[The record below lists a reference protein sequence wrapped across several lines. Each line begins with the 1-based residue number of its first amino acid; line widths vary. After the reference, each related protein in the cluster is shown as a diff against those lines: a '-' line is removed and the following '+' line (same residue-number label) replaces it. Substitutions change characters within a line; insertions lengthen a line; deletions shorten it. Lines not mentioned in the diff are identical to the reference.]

1 MSNID
6 EIKSRI
12 DIVDLV
18 SESGVK
24 LRRSG
29 RNHTGFCP
37 FHSNTKTP
45 AFVVWQETGTWKCF
59 GECNDGGDIF
69 KFVMKKEGM
78 DFKEALRYLADKAG
92 VKLQEYTP
100 QQEEQREAADHL
112 RTLLEEIATFYHQ
125 QLKTPAGAHTL
136 QYLREK
142 RGLTDETIE
151 AFLLGYSP
159 KGWDNVLKHFT
170 QRGYSEKD
178 LMDAGMLSQND
189 QGRRYDR
196 FRDRLMIPIR
206 DARGRMAG
214 FGARTMDPDGIP
226 KYLNSPQTVLFD
238 KGRMLYGLDRARK
251 AIRTLD
257 QAVIVEGYMD
267 VIAPHQAGFENVI
280 SPMGTALTEDQLRM
294 IKRYTPRNHI
304 VLAMDPDAA
313 GQKAIL
319 RGLEAARVSLDRNS
333 EKAFDQGGARRFDA
347 PDLLRFS
354 SRLNAV
360 IKVASLP
367 DDLDPDEIVLRNPDE
382 WTELVERA
390 KPIVTHVM
398 DSLSVDLDMD
408 DPSAKSYLASEVLPL
423 IEDLPDPVQRD
434 EFRQQLARKMKI
446 YEGALDAFPVA
457 RRVQTA
463 RGKRRPT
470 TRRAPSQ
477 VAPPQPKVAGV
488 AAVHPAKKLEAYC
501 LSILVRQPDL
511 LFRLD
516 RVLQESGL
524 SPLKAEDFGYTENQS
539 LFKIIQDAI
548 EQDALD
554 APDYVQENISDEL
567 SALVDGLLAGADEI
581 GNVIERVL
589 EEMLRAIIKLR
600 RLGLN
605 DSLNQLRF
613 FQEGA
618 QERGESVESDYQQ
631 LVMQHAHALRA
642 LDEAQRRMSQRR
654 LE

>member
-12 DIVDLV
+12 DIIDLV

-59 GECNDGGDIF
+59 GECNEGGDIF
-69 KFVMKKEGM
+69 KFIMKKEGW
-78 DFKEALRYLADKAG
+78 DFKEALRYLAERAG
-92 VKLQEYTP
+92 VKLEAYTP

-112 RTLLEEIATFYHQ
+112 RTLLEEIALFYHQ
-125 QLKTPAGAHTL
+125 QLKTPAGAQTL
-136 QYLREK
+136 TYLREK

-170 QRGYSEKD
+170 ERGYSEQD
-178 LMDAGMLSQND
+178 LMDSGMLSEND

-238 KGRMLYGLDRARK
+238 KGRMLYGLDRAK
-251 AIRTLD
+251 KSIRTLD

-280 SPMGTALTEDQLRM
+280 SPMGTALTEDQLRL
-294 IKRYTPRNHI
+294 IKRYTAGNHI
-304 VLAMDPDAA
+304 VLALDPDAA

-319 RGLEAARVSLDRNS
+319 RGLDAARKSLDR
-333 EKAFDQGGARRFDA
+333 EGELAFDARGFLRHEA
-347 PDLLRFS
+347 RLQADLR
-354 SRLNAV
+354 
-360 IKVASLP
+360 VANLP
-367 DDLDPDEIVLRNPDE
+367 DELDPDEIVLRNPGE
-382 WTELVERA
+382 WKQLIANA

-398 DSLSVDLDMD
+398 EALAEGRDLD
-408 DPSAKSYLASEVLPL
+408 DPKVKTDIAAQILPL
-423 IEDLPDPVQRD
+423 IADLPNPIER
-434 EFRQQLARKMKI
+434 ETFRQQLARMLKVD
-446 YEGALDAFPVA
+446 ERALIGG
-457 RRVQTA
+457 RQIS
-463 RGKRRPT
+463 GKRVKRPST
-470 TRRAPSQ
+470 SRRKDVQ
-477 VAPPQPKVAGV
+477 VAPSKPNVAGV
-488 AAVHPAKKLEAYC
+488 AAVNPAKKIEEYC
-501 LSILVRQPDL
+501 LGILLRQPDL
-511 LFRLD
+511 LYRLD
-516 RVLQESGL
+516 RALQETGL
-524 SPLKAEDFGYTENQS
+524 NALSAEDFGYTENQS
-539 LFKIIQDAI
+539 LFKTIAASL

-554 APDYVQENISDEL
+554 AHDFVLANHADALAGLVKGLLDATQEL
-567 SALVDGLLAGADEI
+567 SS
-581 GNVIERVL
+581 VIERLL
-589 EEMLRAIIKLR
+589 EEVLRGVIKLR

-605 DSLNQLRF
+605 DALNQLRF
-613 FQEGA
+613 FQEDA
-618 QERGESVESDYQQ
+618 QQRGEATGDEYQE
-631 LVMQHAHALRA
+631 LVMQHARMLRA
-642 LDEAQRRMSQRR
+642 LDEAQRRLSLRR

>member
-29 RNHTGFCP
+29 RNHTGPCP
-37 FHSNTKTP
+37 FHGTTKTP

-78 DFKEALRYLADKAG
+78 DFKDALRHLADKAG
-92 VKLQEYTP
+92 VKLEEYTP
-100 QQEEQREAADHL
+100 QQEEQRESADHL
-112 RTLLEEIATFYHQ
+112 RTLLEEIALFYHQ

-159 KGWDNVLKHFT
+159 QGWDNVLKHFT
-170 QRGYSEKD
+170 ERGYGIDD
-178 LMDAGMLSQND
+178 LMDAGMLSEND

-226 KYLNSPQTVLFD
+226 KYLNSPQTILFD
-238 KGRMLYGLDRARK
+238 KGRMLFGLDRAKK

-280 SPMGTALTEDQLRM
+280 SPMGTALTEDQLRL
-294 IKRYTPRNHI
+294 IKRYTAGNHI
-304 VLAMDPDAA
+304 VLALDPDAA

-319 RGLEAARVSLDRNS
+319 RGLDAARKSLDR
-333 EKAFDQGGARRFDA
+333 EGELAFDARGFLRHEA
-347 PDLLRFS
+347 RLQADLR
-354 SRLNAV
+354 
-360 IKVASLP
+360 VANLP
-367 DDLDPDEIVLRNPDE
+367 DELDPDEIVLRNPDE
-382 WTELVERA
+382 WDALITNA

-398 DSLSVDLDMD
+398 ESLAEGRNID
-408 DPSAKSYLASEVLPL
+408 DPKVKTDIAAQVLPL
-423 IEDLPDPVQRD
+423 IADLPNPIER
-434 EFRQQLARKMKI
+434 ETFRQQLARMLRVD
-446 YEGALDAFPVA
+446 ERALIGG
-457 RRVQTA
+457 RQTKPA
-463 RGKRRPT
+463 GRGKRKQDFQQASGQLAQ
-470 TRRAPSQ
+470 TR
-477 VAPPQPKVAGV
+477 PKVAGV
-488 AAVHPAKKLEAYC
+488 AATNPAKKLEAYC

-516 RVLQESGL
+516 RALQETGL
-524 SPLKAEDFGYTENQS
+524 LPLSAKDFSYTENQS
-539 LFKIIQDAI
+539 LFNIIHDAI

-554 APDYVQENISDEL
+554 AADYVQENISD
-567 SALVDGLLAGADEI
+567 ALVVMVERLLAEADEI
-581 GNVIERVL
+581 GSVIERVL

-600 RLGLN
+600 RLSLN

-613 FQEGA
+613 FQEDA
-618 QERGESVESDYQQ
+618 QQGEAGLDNDYQA
-631 LVMQHAHALRA
+631 LVMQHALALRA

>member
-1 MSNID
+1 MDHID

-12 DIVDLV
+12 DIIDLV

-78 DFKEALRYLADKAG
+78 DFKEALRVLADKAG
-92 VKLQEYTP
+92 VTLKEYTP
-100 QQEEQREAADHL
+100 QQEETREAVDHL
-112 RTLLEEIATFYHQ
+112 RTLLEEIALFYHQ
-125 QLKTPAGAHTL
+125 QLKTPAGAKTL
-136 QYLREK
+136 AYLREK

-151 AFLLGYSP
+151 AFLIGYSP
-159 KGWDNVLKHFT
+159 NGWDNVLKHFT
-170 QRGYSEKD
+170 ERGYSVDE
-178 LMDAGMLSQND
+178 LMDAGMLSEND

-251 AIRTLD
+251 AIRTQD

-280 SPMGTALTEDQLRM
+280 SPMGTALTEDQLRL
-294 IKRYTPRNHI
+294 IKRYTAGNHI
-304 VLAMDPDAA
+304 VLALDPDAA

-319 RGLEAARVSLDRNS
+319 RGLDAARKSLDR
-333 EKAFDQGGARRFDA
+333 EGELAFDARGFLRHEA
-347 PDLLRFS
+347 RLQADLR
-354 SRLNAV
+354 
-360 IKVASLP
+360 VANLP
-367 DDLDPDEIVLRNPDE
+367 DELDPDEIVLRNPDE
-382 WTELVERA
+382 WEALIKNA

-398 DSLSVDLDMD
+398 EVLAVGRDID
-408 DPSAKSYLASEVLPL
+408 DPKVKTDIAAQVLPL
-423 IEDLPDPVQRD
+423 IADLPNPIER
-434 EFRQQLARKMKI
+434 ETFRQQLARMLRVD
-446 YEGALDAFPVA
+446 ERALIGGRQNAGT
-457 RRVQTA
+457 RV
-463 RGKRRPT
+463 KRSPK
-470 TRRAPSQ
+470 TRRAEAQ
-477 VAPPQPKVAGV
+477 VAPSKPQAAGV
-488 AAVHPAKKLEAYC
+488 AASNPARKLEIYC
-501 LSILVRQPDL
+501 LGVLVNQPDL

-516 RVLQESGL
+516 RALQETGL
-524 SPLKAEDFGYTENQS
+524 SPLSVDDFGYTENQS
-539 LFKIIQDAI
+539 LFGIIRAAI
-548 EQDALD
+548 EQDALE
-554 APDYVQENISDEL
+554 AYDYVQENAVG
-567 SALVDGLLAGADEI
+567 ALAALIERLTVNADKM
-581 GNVIERVL
+581 GSVIERVL
-589 EEMLRAIIKLR
+589 EEMVRNIISLR
-600 RLGLN
+600 RLRIN
-605 DSLNQLRF
+605 DVVNQLRF
-613 FQEGA
+613 FQEDA
-618 QERGESVESDYQQ
+618 QERGEALGNDYQQ
-631 LVMQHAHALRA
+631 LVMAQTLLRRE
-642 LDEAQRRMSQRR
+642 LDEAQKRLSQRR